1 MTPLGDERKPGP
13 NYGAGFAFAALE
25 PRPAS
30 GHVAGRLTLGWA
42 GGDFGGLVG
51 SWWVFGQHLDHLGG
65 QVGDSRSWNN
75 RD

>member
-30 GHVAGRLTLGWA
+30 GHLAGMLTLGWA
-42 GGDFGGLVG
+42 GGDFGGPVG
-51 SWWVFGQHLDHLGG
+51 SWWLAFRAALRSLGWAG
-65 QVGDSRSWNN
+65 GRFQIVE
-75 RD
+75 